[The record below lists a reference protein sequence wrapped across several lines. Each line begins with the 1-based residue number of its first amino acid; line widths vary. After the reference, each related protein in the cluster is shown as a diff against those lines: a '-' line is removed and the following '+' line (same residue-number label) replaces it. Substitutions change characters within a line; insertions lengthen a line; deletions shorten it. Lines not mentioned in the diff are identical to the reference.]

1 MDALCAHSTKIGYLA
16 SIHLHVI
23 NNKIKLTISTVV
35 ESRIASAE
43 MKCYNEDMKRVLVAS
58 TIKGIAGRNCLSGVF
73 DFINEGRDWSI
84 RFLQDPQ
91 SLGAREVKSVIAA
104 GIDGVIACLRELD
117 EVYRILAESGV
128 PMVQIHDPDPDRAIS
143 RPSGYT
149 KLLNDDIA
157 TGRLA
162 ARHFLERGAYN
173 SFGFV
178 PTPERTAWS
187 VRRERGFR
195 LELATTSQTV
205 LTPHGRTIED
215 FLLSMAKPAAV
226 FCATDVE
233 AVNVLALC
241 RKLRLDVPRQVAVL
255 GVDDDEILC
264 ESCRPTLSSMRTDDF
279 ALGKRAARE
288 LDRMMRSP
296 SKPSPRQILVAP
308 KGVTLRDSTR
318 IVSPTAHLIRNGL
331 SFIKRNAASGITVA
345 DVVRH
350 LGVSASLARTRFA
363 SVHGKSIR
371 DVILDERLSI
381 AKRLLRTT
389 RQPIESVARRSGFES
404 ACRMS
409 HFFSE
414 RLGMSPSAW
423 RKGEG

>member
-1 MDALCAHSTKIGYLA
+1 MR
-16 SIHLHVI
+16 
-23 NNKIKLTISTVV
+23 
-35 ESRIASAE
+35 RIAPAPGIW
-43 MKCYNEDMKRVLVAS
+43 YTLGMKRVLVAS

-73 DFINEGRDWSI
+73 DYVNGGRDWSI
-84 RFLQDPQ
+84 RFLQDSQ
-91 SLGAREVKSVIAA
+91 SLGAREVRSVVAA

-117 EVYRILAESGV
+117 EAYRILAESGV

-143 RPSGYT
+143 RPRGYA
-149 KLLNDDIA
+149 KLLNDDVA

-162 ARHFLERGAYN
+162 VRHFLERGAFN

-195 LELATTSQTV
+195 LELASSFQVV
-205 LTPHGRTIED
+205 LTPRKHSLED
-215 FLLSMAKPAAV
+215 FISSMAKPVAL

-233 AVNVLALC
+233 AVNALAAC
-241 RKLRLDVPRQVAVL
+241 RKLRLNVPRQVAVL
-255 GVDDDEILC
+255 GVDDDDILC
-264 ESCRPTLSSMRTDDF
+264 ESCRPTLSSIRTDDF
-279 ALGKRAARE
+279 ALGKCAARE
-288 LDRMMRSP
+288 LDRMMRRP

-318 IVSPTAHLIRNGL
+318 TVSPAAHLIRNGL

-350 LGVSASLARTRFA
+350 LGVSPSLARTRFA

-371 DVILDERLSI
+371 NVILDERLSI
-381 AKRLLRTT
+381 AKRLLKTT
-389 RQPIESVARRSGFES
+389 RQPIGSIARRSGFGS

-409 HFFSE
+409 HFFIE
-414 RLGMSPSAW
+414 RLGMSPAAW
-423 RKGEG
+423 RENRDWGQVTS